1 MNKQLYY
8 ITCLTNLHVGSGD
21 INFNIVDRE
30 VEKDPTSGDPVIH
43 SSGIKGA
50 LRDAYHKADGHNAAE
65 ENRIFGEPGDNKK
78 DDSTG
83 AYHFLNARLLSR
95 PLRAWGTVSFSSVPV
110 TTVEIINDFVTTLTA
125 FGITPPVSAISVN
138 FPDDTEFLASE
149 SGFDVEGM
157 PTGVLPQTIADA
169 LKSLFGGPF
178 AIAKSLRDYDLP
190 VIARNN
196 LQTKK
201 GNLWYE
207 EYVPHGSR
215 FWEIILTPD
224 GETASA
230 AVIPEL
236 VQVGGNASIG
246 YGYCKFENKTPK
258 EDGK

>member
-1 MNKQLYY
+1 MNTQLYY

-30 VEKDPTSGDPVIH
+30 VEKDPTDGTPVVH

-50 LRDAYHKADGHNAAE
+50 LRDAYKKTSGYDSKE
-65 ENRIFGEPGDNKK
+65 ENRIFGGPGDNTK

-83 AYHFLNARLLSR
+83 EYHFLNARLLSR
-95 PLRAWGTVSFSSVPV
+95 PLRAWGKVSSVPV
-110 TTVEIINDFVTTLTA
+110 TTVEILNDFVSTLTA
-125 FGITPPVSAISVN
+125 FGITPPVPAISVN
-138 FPDDTEFLASE
+138 FPADKDFLASE
-149 SGFDVEGM
+149 ENIQVEGM
-157 PTGVLPQTIADA
+157 PTGVLDRSIVNA
-169 LKSLFGGPF
+169 LKPLFDGPF
-178 AIAKSLRDYDLP
+178 AVAKSLGDYDLP

-215 FWEIILTPD
+215 FWEILLTPD
-224 GETASA
+224 GETVSED
-230 AVIPEL
+230 VIPEL
-236 VQVGGNASIG
+236 VQLGGNASIG